1 MQARNPEVLSSIPAP
16 TAVVWLE
23 NFAGVYFCGLVIFL
37 CFAGTN
43 FLQLGQVG
51 FSSWELI
58 FAIFRKYPVPR
69 IDNIFV
75 FFIVK
80 YVQ

>member
-1 MQARNPEVLSSIPAP
+1 MDERLLFISISLSSRSCAYRV
-16 TAVVWLE
+16 AQ
-23 NFAGVYFCGLVIFL
+23 NFCGSLFLRIGDFL

-43 FLQLGQVG
+43 FLRSGQIG
-51 FSSWELI
+51 FSRWELI
-58 FAIFRKYPVPR
+58 FAIFRKYPVTS

-75 FFIVK
+75 FIE